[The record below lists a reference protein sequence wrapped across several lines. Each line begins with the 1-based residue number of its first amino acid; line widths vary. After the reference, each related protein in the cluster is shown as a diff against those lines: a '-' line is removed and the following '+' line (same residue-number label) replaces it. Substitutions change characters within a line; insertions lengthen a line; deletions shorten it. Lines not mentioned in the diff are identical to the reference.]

1 MGCDPADGL
10 EPHLAQEGPFV
21 RVLDPAI
28 GLADLPVSAVQQGEG
43 WQRAGSQGGWD
54 DTGSYLAP
62 VGAHWNLLSR
72 VFRVGQKHVQA
83 MALSMAMSM
92 ALVIA
97 LAIGLLVG
105 AAPAPAAGL
114 SGAELFS
121 NHCAGCHVNGGNI
134 IRRGQTLKLAALER
148 HGIDGPAGILEIAVA
163 GRGQMAGYGAVLGE
177 TGAEAVAA
185 YVWQQALLDWPRG

>member
-54 DTGSYLAP
+54 DTGSCLAP
-62 VGAHWNLLSR
+62 VRAHWNLRSR

-83 MALSMAMSM
+83 MAL
-92 ALVIA
+92 LIA
-97 LAIGLLVG
+97 LAVGLLVG

-121 NHCAGCHVNGGNI
+121 NNCAGCHVNGGNI